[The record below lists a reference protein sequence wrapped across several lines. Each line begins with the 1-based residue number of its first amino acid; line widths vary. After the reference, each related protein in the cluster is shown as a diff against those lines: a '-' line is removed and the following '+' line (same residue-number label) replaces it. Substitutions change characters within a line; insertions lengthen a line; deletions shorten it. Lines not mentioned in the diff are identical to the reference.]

1 MAVIKI
7 SRTVAL
13 DAPILTEALHGTL
26 FTTEGQA
33 HEFTI
38 HCTQGGAAV
47 TLSGTV
53 TAKFIREE
61 TGDTILCAG
70 SLSAGA
76 AVVTLPADCYHR
88 SGRFSMTVFVT
99 SGSVA
104 TVVYACTGTVKA
116 AEDGTL
122 IDQGGVVPSID
133 EILQELDGKVSKSGD
148 TMTGRLVSSASTK
161 LGQFAVV
168 HGLTSTEACARY
180 ERTDTGVAMYTG
192 IGSAGTN
199 HGVYSYVKNGWM
211 VVCDGSGNVTLNGTA
226 ENVSGTVAVANG
238 GTGAT
243 TASGALTNLGY
254 ANTSFNQAGGTL
266 AGALSSPG
274 VWLVTVHD
282 SANLANYWTGIGNR
296 VSGANPTFVTIANNG
311 ISAPYGNTIGTV
323 VFSGATGNY
332 VARCV
337 KLL

>member
-1 MAVIKI
+1 M
-7 SRTVAL
+7 
-13 DAPILTEALHGTL
+13 
-26 FTTEGQA
+26 
-33 HEFTI
+33 
-38 HCTQGGAAV
+38 
-47 TLSGTV
+47 
-53 TAKFIREE
+53 
-61 TGDTILCAG
+61 
-70 SLSAGA
+70 
-76 AVVTLPADCYHR
+76 
-88 SGRFSMTVFVT
+88 
-99 SGSVA
+99 
-104 TVVYACTGTVKA
+104 VYACTGTVKA

-148 TMTGRLVSSASTK
+148 TMTGRLLSSASTK

-168 HGLTSTEACARY
+168 HGLASTEACTRY
-180 ERTDTGVAMYTG
+180 ERTDTGVAMYAG

-199 HGVYSYVKNGWM
+199 HGLYSYAKSGWM
-211 VVCDGSGNVTLNGTA
+211 VVCDSSGNVQLNGTA

-254 ANTSFNQAGGTL
+254 ANTSYDQASGTL
-266 AGALSSPG
+266 VGALSSAG
-274 VWLVTVHD
+274 VWLVPVYD
-282 SANLANYWTGIGNR
+282 SADVSKYWTGIASKA
-296 VSGANPTFVTIANNG
+296 SGANPAFATIANNS
-311 ISAPYGNTIGTV
+311 ISAPWGNTIGTV

>member
-7 SRTVAL
+7 TRTVAL

-61 TGDTILCAG
+61 SGDTILISG
-70 SLSAGA
+70 SLSSGA
-76 AVVTLPADCYHR
+76 AKVTLPADCYHR
-88 SGRFSMTVFVT
+88 SGRFSLTVFVT

-133 EILQELDGKVSKSGD
+133 QIIQQLAGKVNKSGD
-148 TMTGRLVSSASTK
+148 TMTGALTFVSNGSFGVDIKTSASGARG
-161 LGQFAVV
+161 LSMRFA
-168 HGLTSTEACARY
+168 EASDA
-180 ERTDTGVAMYTG
+180 ERTYFYQFKADNTHYDLFRLPATATAETSNSNYDILTTRTDVLTVTGANGATVSDNA
-192 IGSAGTN
+192 SKRVGTLT
-199 HGVYSYVKNGWM
+199 M
-211 VVCDGSGNVTLNGTA
+211 LAFRVTLPS
-226 ENVSGTVAVANG
+226 SGTGWVRVATYAEGVL
-238 GTGAT
+238 GTVT
-243 TASGALTNLGY
+243 MYDRVITASGAVAPLQINESGLSVYMSSGLQSQQIIICT
-254 ANTSFNQAGGTL
+254 TL
-266 AGALSSPG
+266 
-274 VWLVTVHD
+274 
-282 SANLANYWTGIGNR
+282 
-296 VSGANPTFVTIANNG
+296 
-311 ISAPYGNTIGTV
+311 
-323 VFSGATGNY
+323 
-332 VARCV
+332 
-337 KLL
+337 LL

>member
-61 TGDTILCAG
+61 SGDTILISG
-70 SLSAGA
+70 SLSSGA
-76 AVVTLPADCYHR
+76 AKVTLPADCYHR
-88 SGRFSMTVFVT
+88 SGRFSLTVFVT

-122 IDQGGVVPSID
+122 IDEGTITPSYE
-133 EILQELDGKVSKSGD
+133 EILQQL
-148 TMTGRLVSSASTK
+148 A
-161 LGQFAVV
+161 
-168 HGLTSTEACARY
+168 
-180 ERTDTGVAMYTG
+180 
-192 IGSAGTN
+192 
-199 HGVYSYVKNGWM
+199 
-211 VVCDGSGNVTLNGTA
+211 TLNA
-226 ENVSGTVAVANG
+226 KFPVSIANG

-243 TASGALTNLGY
+243 SASAARSALGAYSTN
-254 ANTSFNQAGGTL
+254 GG
-266 AGALSSPG
+266 
-274 VWLVTVHD
+274 VVTGD
-282 SANLANYWTGIGNR
+282 IIRQGNGWPAIYFRDADGNNLAAIIYAVGAHRFYFREYTSNGEYRDFRLPSTWSETTGGLYDIN
-296 VSGANPTFVTIANNG
+296 VTNG
-311 ISAPYGNTIGTV
+311 
-323 VFSGATGNY
+323 
-332 VARCV
+332 
-337 KLL
+337 